1 MSASVRLPKMR
12 VTFVLSVGFLKMA
25 RASWYI
31 LFLERVILVLERL
44 KDVESRGAREGRTYG
59 VIPVPPAIKAM

>member
-1 MSASVRLPKMR
+1 
-12 VTFVLSVGFLKMA
+12 
-25 RASWYI
+25 
-31 LFLERVILVLERL
+31 LERVILVLERL